1 MAGAAAPQPS
11 QGSRQQCKHRERRTK
26 RREAHPTLLRRGL
39 VRAPQ
44 GLVADAGAGPQSD
57 GPGLRDQP
65 RRGDLHRG
73 PRCLLPGR
81 DRVPGGRDAGMT
93 EVSTE
98 TRAPEKRWYVI
109 HTYSGYE
116 NKVKANLEH
125 RIESM
130 GMEDKIFQ
138 VLVPM
143 EDEIEIRQGQRHTVQ
158 KKVYPG
164 YVLVEMILDPD
175 SWFVVRNTP
184 GVTSFVGGA
193 NIPGVRSEP
202 IPLDENEVK
211 QILRHMGVET
221 PKFRV
226 AFTKGQSV
234 RVTDGPFA
242 EFIGTVDEVNPERN
256 KVKVLVSIF
265 GRETPVGTALGPHGI
280 NIVEFT
286 KSYNEKTADK
296 TGQVIP
302 AQITIFED
310 RSFSFILKTPPAADL
325 LRKAAGVEKGA
336 GTPKRESVGRVSRDQ
351 VRQIAETKMADLNA
365 NDIEAAM
372 KQVEG
377 TARSM
382 GIEVV

>member
-1 MAGAAAPQPS
+1 MVRAQKVSWPTREQVRNLTVLVFAVSFAVGVYITVLDSVFQ
-11 QGSRQQCKHRERRTK
+11 RRHRL
-26 RREAHPTLLRRGL
+26 HRRGGH
-39 VRAPQ
+39 VMT
-44 GLVADAGAGPQSD
+44 D
-57 GPGLRDQP
+57 RD
-65 RRGDLHRG
+65 DDD
-73 PRCLLPGR
+73 R
-81 DRVPGGRDAGMT
+81 DR
-93 EVSTE
+93 E
-98 TRAPEKRWYVI
+98 APEKRWYVI

-202 IPLDENEVK
+202 IPLDETEVK

-221 PKFRV
+221 PKYRV

-265 GRETPVGTALGPHGI
+265 GRETPVELD
-280 NIVEFT
+280 FL
-286 KSYNEKTADK
+286 
-296 TGQVIP
+296 Q
-302 AQITIFED
+302 
-310 RSFSFILKTPPAADL
+310 
-325 LRKAAGVEKGA
+325 VEK
-336 GTPKRESVGRVSRDQ
+336 
-351 VRQIAETKMADLNA
+351 L
-365 NDIEAAM
+365 
-372 KQVEG
+372 
-377 TARSM
+377 
-382 GIEVV
+382 

>member
-1 MAGAAAPQPS
+1 M
-11 QGSRQQCKHRERRTK
+11 SRIRRFIDEAWSELKKVSWPTREQVRNLTVLVFAVSFAVGVYITVLDAIFQSVIGLLVGRTM
-26 RREAHPTLLRRGL
+26 
-39 VRAPQ
+39 
-44 GLVADAGAGPQSD
+44 
-57 GPGLRDQP
+57 
-65 RRGDLHRG
+65 
-73 PRCLLPGR
+73 
-81 DRVPGGRDAGMT
+81 MT
-93 EVSTE
+93 EQTTTE
-98 TRAPEKRWYVI
+98 TTKLPEKRWYVI

-265 GRETPVGTALGPHGI
+265 GRETPVELD
-280 NIVEFT
+280 FL
-286 KSYNEKTADK
+286 
-296 TGQVIP
+296 Q
-302 AQITIFED
+302 
-310 RSFSFILKTPPAADL
+310 
-325 LRKAAGVEKGA
+325 VEK
-336 GTPKRESVGRVSRDQ
+336 
-351 VRQIAETKMADLNA
+351 L
-365 NDIEAAM
+365 
-372 KQVEG
+372 
-377 TARSM
+377 
-382 GIEVV
+382 

>member
-1 MAGAAAPQPS
+1 
-11 QGSRQQCKHRERRTK
+11 
-26 RREAHPTLLRRGL
+26 
-39 VRAPQ
+39 
-44 GLVADAGAGPQSD
+44 
-57 GPGLRDQP
+57 
-65 RRGDLHRG
+65 
-73 PRCLLPGR
+73 
-81 DRVPGGRDAGMT
+81 MT
-93 EVSTE
+93 ETTTE
-98 TRAPEKRWYVI
+98 TRTPEKRWYVI

-242 EFIGTVDEVNPERN
+242 EFIGTVDEVLSELRKVSWPTRVQVRN
-256 KVKVLVSIF
+256 LTVLVFAISLV
-265 GRETPVGTALGPHGI
+265 VGI
-280 NIVEFT
+280 
-286 KSYNEKTADK
+286 Y
-296 TGQVIP
+296 
-302 AQITIFED
+302 ITILD
-310 RSFSFILKTPPAADL
+310 
-325 LRKAAGVEKGA
+325 
-336 GTPKRESVGRVSRDQ
+336 SVFRVVIDA
-351 VRQIAETKMADLNA
+351 IA
-365 NDIEAAM
+365 
-372 KQVEG
+372 V
-377 TARSM
+377 
-382 GIEVV
+382 

>member
-1 MAGAAAPQPS
+1 MA
-11 QGSRQQCKHRERRTK
+11 RKK
-26 RREAHPTLLRRGL
+26 
-39 VRAPQ
+39 
-44 GLVADAGAGPQSD
+44 
-57 GPGLRDQP
+57 
-65 RRGDLHRG
+65 RGDTLVEDEAPTPSKKKRETI
-73 PRCLLPGR
+73 PEEELFQDGR
-81 DRVPGGRDAGMT
+81 A
-93 EVSTE
+93 
-98 TRAPEKRWYVI
+98 WYVV

-221 PKFRV
+221 PKYRV

-242 EFIGTVDEVNPERN
+242 EAKELIGGWALMDVRDKDE
-256 KVKVLVSIF
+256 
-265 GRETPVGTALGPHGI
+265 ALEWAKRFLRIAGEG
-280 NIVEFT
+280 E
-286 KSYNEKTADK
+286 SY
-296 TGQVIP
+296 
-302 AQITIFED
+302 
-310 RSFSFILKTPPAADL
+310 
-325 LRKAAGVEKGA
+325 
-336 GTPKRESVGRVSRDQ
+336 
-351 VRQIAETKMADLNA
+351 VRQTFGPEDFDASAGGPPSA
-365 NDIEAAM
+365 
-372 KQVEG
+372 
-377 TARSM
+377 
-382 GIEVV
+382 

>member
-1 MAGAAAPQPS
+1 MKRLRRYFTEVWSELRKVSWPT
-11 QGSRQQCKHRERRTK
+11 REQVRNLTVLVF
-26 RREAHPTLLRRGL
+26 AISFVVGLYITVLDQVFQSLLR
-39 VRAPQ
+39 
-44 GLVADAGAGPQSD
+44 
-57 GPGLRDQP
+57 
-65 RRGDLHRG
+65 
-73 PRCLLPGR
+73 LLTA
-81 DRVPGGRDAGMT
+81 DRVMT
-93 EVSTE
+93 DLTGTE
-98 TRAPEKRWYVI
+98 IKAPEKRWYVI

-202 IPLDENEVK
+202 IPLDETEVK

-221 PKFRV
+221 PKYRV

-242 EFIGTVDEVNPERN
+242 EFIGTVEEINPERN

-265 GRETPVGTALGPHGI
+265 GRETPVELD
-280 NIVEFT
+280 FL
-286 KSYNEKTADK
+286 
-296 TGQVIP
+296 Q
-302 AQITIFED
+302 
-310 RSFSFILKTPPAADL
+310 
-325 LRKAAGVEKGA
+325 VEK
-336 GTPKRESVGRVSRDQ
+336 
-351 VRQIAETKMADLNA
+351 L
-365 NDIEAAM
+365 
-372 KQVEG
+372 
-377 TARSM
+377 
-382 GIEVV
+382 